1 MKMFEPIIITETT
14 PQEVY
19 DSAVELLEEDGKK
32 VEVRGKTTKELL
44 NVNMISSQPG
54 YISTESI
61 DLDYIYSEISNIL
74 SRRDCHKEHPEF
86 VKKYLNPDADR
97 RNLFWG
103 VEVRSALNEDS
114 LQRVADYLNKSPST
128 RRAVLGFTVNEML
141 TEPEVCVEV
150 NRNNHR
156 GEYHIPNYVEDPSE
170 VPCLTFAHFIRRRS
184 KLHMQVQTRSADIH
198 LGVPYDYYLFQ
209 NIHQIVA
216 ARTDN
221 RIGDFMY
228 KAISLHKYVGDEDD
242 R

>member
-97 RNLFWG
+97 RNLF
-103 VEVRSALNEDS
+103 
-114 LQRVADYLNKSPST
+114 
-128 RRAVLGFTVNEML
+128 
-141 TEPEVCVEV
+141 
-150 NRNNHR
+150 
-156 GEYHIPNYVEDPSE
+156 
-170 VPCLTFAHFIRRRS
+170 
-184 KLHMQVQTRSADIH
+184 
-198 LGVPYDYYLFQ
+198 
-209 NIHQIVA
+209 
-216 ARTDN
+216 
-221 RIGDFMY
+221 
-228 KAISLHKYVGDEDD
+228 
-242 R
+242 